1 MEVTTKS
8 SEVTENNLDTKIRIL
23 NAAERLFADHGFAAT
38 SLRAITTEAGV
49 NLGAVNYHFGS
60 KDELIEAVF
69 VRRLEPINA
78 ERLARLNELVER
90 AGSHGPPLEEVI
102 DAFIG
107 PALRMTRTEGQ
118 AATVVRRLLGHA
130 ISQPREEIRRMFT
143 AQFGDVVER
152 FSVELKRALPGR
164 GDQEIFWRFLFMVG
178 AMAHTMALSDHL
190 PEVSR
195 GLCHL
200 EDVDD
205 VTRRLV
211 GFIAAGMRAPSPDVT
226 AGVGGGA

>member
-1 MEVTTKS
+1 MEATKKS
-8 SEVTENNLDTKIRIL
+8 AEVIENNVDTKVRIL

-38 SLRAITTEAGV
+38 SLRAITAEAGV

-78 ERLARLNELVER
+78 ERLARLDE
-90 AGSHGPPLEEVI
+90 LEEKGGERGAELDQVVE
-102 DAFIG
+102 AFIG
-107 PALRMTRTEGQ
+107 PALRMSRTSGQ

-130 ISQPREEIRRMFT
+130 ISQPKEKIRRTFT
-143 AQFGDVVER
+143 AQFGEVVER
-152 FSVELKRALPGR
+152 FTVALKRALPER
-164 GDQEIFWRFLFMVG
+164 SEEEVFWRLLFMVG
-178 AMAHTMALSDHL
+178 AMAHTMALSDQL

-195 GLCHL
+195 GLCHV

-205 VTRRLV
+205 VIRRLV
-211 GFIAAGMRAPSPDVT
+211 GFISAGMRAPSPPVP
-226 AGVGGGA
+226 AGAGGGA